1 MEERKSDPVAPTI
14 QALINHVFV
23 EGMWK
28 NVKRRAEAE
37 LVAELAN
44 ARFTSFPFISPDTF
58 RSLAD
63 VVIEEHQ
70 VRLREVLTTRQ
81 IVYFELAELAGTE
94 RQYRDCYS
102 LTLLDQVLSEAALP
116 PVLIMNNGDFLPS
129 AELLRDL
136 ESRCHRIYAINLS
149 VETEKLR
156 AIPLGLENLYRNR
169 NGRLED
175 FHQVFE
181 RPIAMARARMIFSA
195 FSVENNK
202 SVRGGVIRDVKN
214 SRFDQVSGRISPQ
227 KFRAQV
233 LDSKFVLSPPGR
245 GIDCHRTWEAIY
257 LGAIPVVLDGCLAPS
272 LLDGLPLH
280 AVSSYS
286 DFLSL
291 SDFEL
296 DHILQLCLGRS
307 KKRAYMH
314 YWTAE
319 IWRASN

>member
-1 MEERKSDPVAPTI
+1 MAPTI
-14 QALINHVFV
+14 QALINHMFV

-28 NVKRRAEAE
+28 NVKRRAQEE

-44 ARFTSFPFISPDTF
+44 GRVTSFPFISPDTF

-70 VRLREVLTTRQ
+70 VRRREVLTARQ

-94 RQYRDCYS
+94 RQYGDCYS
-102 LTLLDQVLSEAALP
+102 LTLLDQVLSSTTLP

-129 AELLRDL
+129 AELLRDM
-136 ESRCHRIYAINLS
+136 ESRCHLIYAINLS

-169 NGRLED
+169 NGRLKD

-181 RPIAMARARMIFSA
+181 WPIPMDRPRMIFSA
-195 FSVENNK
+195 FSVENNN
-202 SVRGGVIRDVKN
+202 SVRGEVIRDLKN

-233 LDSKFVLSPPGR
+233 LGSKFVLSPPGR

-257 LGAIPVVLDGCLAPS
+257 LGAVPVILDGYLAPS
-272 LLDGLPLH
+272 LVEALPIH
-280 AVSSYS
+280 SVSSYA

-291 SDFEL
+291 EDIDLEEIFTQAK
-296 DHILQLCLGRS
+296 HRAHAA
-307 KKRAYMH
+307 AYMPFWVH
-314 YWTAE
+314 NLMRFAH
-319 IWRASN
+319 